1 MTSLDIVVPCY
12 NEEEV
17 LRETTRRLGMVL
29 ANLVQSNKV
38 AASSAVL
45 LVDDG
50 SRDATWR
57 IIEELASAH
66 PFVRG
71 IRLSRNRGHQNA
83 LLAGLFASTADVS
96 ISIDADLQ
104 DDLGAIE
111 AMVDAYAA
119 GNDIVLGVRKRRDRD
134 SLFKKITAT
143 GYYRLLAAMGVEIV
157 FNHADYRLLSRRALA
172 ALADYREV
180 NLFLRGIV
188 PQLGFPTAIVY
199 YDRAERF
206 AGESKY
212 PLRKML
218 AFAWQGITSFSAVP
232 LRLITTIGV
241 LVSFA
246 SFGVTLWALFVAL
259 FTSLT
264 VPGWASTVLPIYF
277 LGGIQL
283 LCIGIIGEY
292 VAKIYMETK
301 RRPRYFIQATTDAMH
316 SDSSVTAD
324 LDVQIDSTRA
334 GRRSASGSG
343 PMA

>member
-1 MTSLDIVVPCY
+1 MTTLDIVVPCY
-12 NEEEV
+12 NEAEV
-17 LRETTRRLGMVL
+17 LHETLRRLGPLLTGLM
-29 ANLVQSNKV
+29 ASGKV
-38 AASSAVL
+38 SEESAVV

-57 IIEELASAH
+57 IIEELAAAY

-71 IRLSRNRGHQNA
+71 LRLSRNRGHQNA
-83 LLAGLFASTADVS
+83 LLAGLFASKADAVVS
-96 ISIDADLQ
+96 VDADLQ
-104 DDLGAIE
+104 DDLAAIE
-111 AMVDAYAA
+111 AMLDAHHA
-119 GNDIVLGVRKRRDRD
+119 GSDVVLGVRKRRDTD
-134 SLFKKITAT
+134 TWFKKMTAT
-143 GYYRLLAAMGVEIV
+143 AYYRLLAAMGVEIV
-157 FNHADYRLLSRRALA
+157 FNHADYRLLSRRALD

-188 PQLGFPTAIVY
+188 PQLGFPSAIVY

-218 AFAWQGITSFSAVP
+218 AFAWQGITSNSAMP
-232 LRLITTIGV
+232 LRFITTIAM

-246 SFGVTLWALFVAL
+246 SFGVTLWALYVAL
-259 FTSLT
+259 LTSRT

-301 RRPRYFIQATTDAMH
+301 QRPRYFIQQTAGGSTTKSAVTTGAAAREGSPPGALRIATG
-316 SDSSVTAD
+316 SDP
-324 LDVQIDSTRA
+324 RA
-334 GRRSASGSG
+334 
-343 PMA
+343 